1 MKGFIVDATYKVIG
15 GRAYVVLFGRSE
27 DNEAFLTLNYFRP
40 YFFVQENDLKKAQEI
55 EDFEFEEVKLK
66 TFDGEDVV
74 KILKDIPSDVAKL
87 RKEFDGE
94 KIKTYEADIKYAQR
108 FLIDNKIQGAVE
120 VKGDFEYQ
128 DGIKVYR
135 DPELN
140 NCETKINLKILAI
153 DIETDKTAKEIYCI
167 SLVMEDYRK
176 VLIVADES
184 LKLAEHFQT
193 EKDML
198 ERFFVLI
205 KELDPDLI
213 TGWSVIDFDLKVIQ
227 KRCKKLEV
235 PFILGRINSSS
246 KLIIRE
252 GFFDTSKV
260 VAEGRQVVDLMA
272 WVKNNL
278 KLNDYKLE
286 TAAQYYVGEGKNVQF
301 IDKGN
306 DIEKLFIKDKQ
317 KLVYYN
323 LKDSELVLNILKKS
337 NLLALYTKRSL
348 LTGLMLDNVRGSIA
362 ALDSIY
368 LKKLR
373 DKGYVA
379 PSLGHNEKDEPI
391 TGAYV
396 MESKPGLYD
405 GIVVLDFKSLYPSLM
420 RTFNIDPLTFGKKG
434 IKAPNGATFSKE
446 EGLMPVII
454 KDLLEVREE
463 YKKNKDETG
472 RYAIKILLNSF
483 YGVMASPMCRYYN
496 LELANAITAFAR
508 FFIKKMAS
516 WIREEG
522 YEVIYSDTDSVF
534 VVAKDD
540 PKELGKKLEHKMNKI
555 LKDYVKDE
563 YNIESFMYLEFD
575 KAYTKFLM
583 PRLRG
588 EEKGAKK
595 RYAGLIDGKLDIT
608 GMEAV
613 RGDWTP
619 LAKRFQEALLMRV
632 FMGRKVE
639 DFVFNFIKELKSGKF
654 DDLLMY
660 KKGLQKSLD
669 EYTKITPPHVKAARK
684 LKNFKGYTV
693 RYVYTTEGVE
703 PVELIKGK
711 YDYEHYINKQ
721 LKPIAESILSFI
733 NLKFED
739 MLSGQRSLKGF

>member
-74 KILKDIPSDVAKL
+74 KILKDIPSDIVKL
-87 RKEFDGE
+87 RKEFEGE

-120 VKGDFEYQ
+120 VIGDYEYQ
-128 DGIKVYR
+128 EGIKIFK
-135 DPELN
+135 DPELK
-140 NCETKINLKILAI
+140 NCEAKINLKILAI

-167 SLVMEDYRK
+167 SWVMEDYRK

-184 LKLAEHFQT
+184 LKLAEHFKT
-193 EKDML
+193 EKEML

-235 PFILGRINSSS
+235 PFVLGRINSPS

-373 DKGYVA
+373 DRGYVA
-379 PSLGHNEKDEPI
+379 PSLGHHEKDEPI

-516 WIREEG
+516 WFREEG

-534 VVAKDD
+534 VVAKED
-540 PKELGKKLEHKMNKI
+540 PKKLGKELENKMNKI

-619 LAKRFQEALLMRV
+619 LAKKFQEALLMRV

-639 DFVFNFIKELKSGKF
+639 DFVFNFIKDLKSGKF
-654 DDLLMY
+654 DDLLVY

-669 EYTKITPPHVKAARK
+669 EYTKTTPPHVKAARK
-684 LKNFKGYTV
+684 LKNFKGYIV

-703 PVELIKGK
+703 PIELIKGK

-721 LKPIAESILSFI
+721 LKPIADSILSFI

>member
-235 PFILGRINSSS
+235 PFVLGRINSPS